1 MNFGK
6 LFDTLKGPLLTAAS
20 AIIPGGPL
28 ILGAVNA
35 MLPDDKKLP
44 DTATGGDIRNA
55 VNQLPPDQRGSLMEK
70 QLDVEIADINA
81 WEGIQGSLAAA
92 DATGSSTRPYIA
104 LMMSWCVVVVIVV
117 FITVWS
123 ISVIGEDAE
132 TLKVL
137 SESWPILLAVIAT
150 PTALLRAYFGMRTK
164 EKTARYSTATGQP
177 VGTIMNLIKA
187 FKN

>member
-20 AIIPGGPL
+20 TLIPGGPL

-55 VNQLPPDQRGSLMEK
+55 VNQLPADQRGSLMEK
-70 QLDVEIADINA
+70 QLDVEIAEINA

-104 LMMSWCVVVVIVV
+104 LMMAWTVVTVIIV
-117 FITVWS
+117 FTIAWTAA
-123 ISVIGEDAE
+123 VIGEDNE

-137 SESWPILLAVIAT
+137 SDSWPILLAVIAT
-150 PTALLRAYFGMRTK
+150 PTALLRSYFGMRTK
-164 EKTARYSTATGQP
+164 EKTSRYSAATGQAI
-177 VGTIMNLIKA
+177 GLASIIKA